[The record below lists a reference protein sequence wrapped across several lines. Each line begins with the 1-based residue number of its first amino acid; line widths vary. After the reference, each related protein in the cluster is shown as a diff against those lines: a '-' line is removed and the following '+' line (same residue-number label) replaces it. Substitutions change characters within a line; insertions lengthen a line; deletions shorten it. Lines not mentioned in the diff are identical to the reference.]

1 LKGTVGDMD
10 NFMDKLAQKFNAQEL
25 IKANTEAD
33 TNEMK
38 RLKVQISEYE
48 KILQEMRKLNYKNT
62 EMSEKLE
69 IMIGENADKLQ
80 AIKDDEQTLVSK
92 LHDITDEQTR
102 NMESENAKKENTN
115 DIVKELEEFMEGKFQ
130 NSDDFVHKENVK
142 VYRNVQA
149 VVIDELKRY
158 TDLLLEENKSLRK
171 KINAVMCIGVIA
183 AVASICN
190 IIIWVTIM
198 LISSG
203 II

>member
-1 LKGTVGDMD
+1 M
-10 NFMDKLAQKFNAQEL
+10 
-25 IKANTEAD
+25 IKANTEAEA
-33 TNEMK
+33 NEMK
-38 RLKVQISEYE
+38 KMRLQISEYE